1 MSFTK
6 SSPQRS
12 KPIRWSQ
19 PAGFILLT
27 ALTFFFIKTPLQAQQ
42 LPIFTQYR
50 EAQGIINP
58 AFISSD
64 YMLNGHKTSMGAS
77 YRTQFSGI
85 KRAPKTAILRGEY
98 VFENDN
104 FFKPHLGGFILNDQT
119 STIGTTG
126 MYAKI
131 AALGTFDP
139 RYGGFSIGLMAGV
152 TRFNF
157 NATDIAWHE
166 TGDILSQQNIN
177 KIYPDIGLGAF
188 GYLSLSGKK
197 QFLFGEGSDNILYG
211 GFSIPQVF
219 SPTLLFSGNNKDIT
233 FQRLPHFYAQMG
245 YYKFVNKVSF
255 WEPSIWI
262 NYVKNVSPRIDFN
275 LRYHIKN
282 IFWLGGGYSSN
293 NMVHA
298 ETGFWLNNAFNLKD
312 QKIKLCYAFDY
323 GLGNSSSFLG
333 MAHELHLFFLR

>member
-1 MSFTK
+1 MPFLK

-12 KPIRWSQ
+12 KPIRWAQ
-19 PAGFILLT
+19 PYGFILYVV
-27 ALTFFFIKTPLQAQQ
+27 LTFFTIKTTLKAQQ

-50 EAQGIINP
+50 EAQGLINP

-64 YMLNGHKTSMGAS
+64 YMLNGNKMGIGAS

-85 KRAPKTAILRGEY
+85 KRAPKTSILRGEY

-104 FFKPHLGGFILNDQT
+104 FFKPNLGGFIVNDQT

-126 MYAKI
+126 IYGKI

-197 QFLFGEGSDNILYG
+197 QFIFGEGSDNILYG
-211 GFSIPQVF
+211 GFSIPQIL
-219 SPTLLFSGNNKDIT
+219 SPTLPFSSNNKELT
-233 FQRLPHFYAQMG
+233 FQRSPHFYAQVG
-245 YYKFVNKVSF
+245 YYKFVNKISF
-255 WEPSIWI
+255 FEPSIWV
-262 NYVKNVSPRIDFN
+262 NYVKNVPPRIDFN

-282 IFWLGGGYSSN
+282 IFWLGSGYSSN
-293 NMVHA
+293 KTLHA
-298 ETGFWLNNAFNLKD
+298 ETGFWLNNALNLKD

-323 GLGNSSSFLG
+323 SLENTAPFLG
-333 MAHELHLFFLR
+333 MAHELHLVFLR